1 MTEEYVWKDIEMK
14 STFNI
19 KPNYSI
25 IFHRGNEQIG
35 VLDFNGPKMTF
46 IGDMDESAKLFL
58 ELVATSFK
66 TRLEQERAEERE
78 ACAKAVLAIAND
90 DAGNPY
96 KQAMRIGAEAIR
108 ARGQA

>member
-1 MTEEYVWKDIEMK
+1 MTQEYVWKDIGTK
-14 STFNI
+14 STFNF

-35 VLDFNGPKMTF
+35 VLDFNGPEMTF
-46 IGDMDESAKLFL
+46 SGDMDESAKLFL

-78 ACAKAVLAIAND
+78 ACAKVCEEYAD
-90 DAGNPY
+90 DSHT
-96 KQAMRIGAEAIR
+96 GATCAEVIR
-108 ARGQA
+108 ARKE